1 MMIERGL
8 RAHVLR
14 ALATTP
20 VVFVNGP
27 RQAGKS
33 TLTLALAAQDWPAD
47 YVTFDQATMLG
58 AATANPEGFLRA
70 YQRPLILD
78 EVQMVPAIF
87 RALKLIVDES
97 RAFDRSKAAGRFL
110 LTGSASV
117 MSLPQL
123 SDALVGRMRVLT
135 LYPLSALEI
144 ASGRGEFL
152 SCLLQNDLQPG
163 VFVTEV
169 PVSEMMRSATFPE
182 IWDQSDSVRHDWF
195 ESYIATLLARDVRQL
210 ANIAKL
216 ATLPNLLKVLA
227 SRAGGLIN
235 EADIARSIGQ
245 NAVTTGNY
253 RALLRTV
260 FLTMD
265 VKPWY
270 RKMGKRLV
278 KAPKGYLMDTS
289 LLCHLLG
296 LDLKRLQTT
305 NPRVFGQVFENFVA
319 TELTKL
325 LASSDETAELHHF
338 RTSDG
343 KEVDFVIE
351 RRDGKIAGIEAKAR
365 DSVQEDD
372 FRGLKELRR
381 QVGSDFVCGIV
392 LYSGQHTVAFDD
404 QMWAVPVSA
413 MWR

>member
-1 MMIERGL
+1 
-8 RAHVLR
+8 
-14 ALATTP
+14 
-20 VVFVNGP
+20 
-27 RQAGKS
+27 
-33 TLTLALAAQDWPAD
+33 
-47 YVTFDQATMLG
+47 
-58 AATANPEGFLRA
+58 
-70 YQRPLILD
+70 
-78 EVQMVPAIF
+78 
-87 RALKLIVDES
+87 
-97 RAFDRSKAAGRFL
+97 
-110 LTGSASV
+110 

-123 SDALVGRMRVLT
+123 SDALVGRVRVLT

-144 ASGRGEFL
+144 AAGRGDFL
-152 SCLLQNDLQPG
+152 SCLLRNEFQPG
-163 VFVTEV
+163 VSITEI

-182 IWDQSDSVRHDWF
+182 IWDQNDSVRHDWF
-195 ESYIATLLARDVRQL
+195 ESYVATLLARDVRQL

-253 RALLRTV
+253 RTLLRSV

-265 VKPWY
+265 IKPWY
-270 RKMGKRLV
+270 RKISKRLV

-296 LDLKRLQTT
+296 LDLKRLQTN

-343 KEVDFVIE
+343 KEVDFAIE
-351 RRDGKIAGIEAKAR
+351 RRDGKIAGVEAKAR
-365 DSVQEDD
+365 DSVHDDD

-392 LYSGQHTVAFDD
+392 LYSGQHTVAFED